1 MLVDDLL
8 HKPNFLEP
16 KNLSGK
22 ATLHICAR
30 KSSHYKQKMVEM
42 FKNKCFYNTSFFKPM
57 QDFEIGSSM
66 LSLICMD
73 SNALQRTLGGTFL
86 GLHFIHRLFFE
97 PNL

>member
-42 FKNKCFYNTSFFKPM
+42 FKN
-57 QDFEIGSSM
+57 
-66 LSLICMD
+66 
-73 SNALQRTLGGTFL
+73 
-86 GLHFIHRLFFE
+86 
-97 PNL
+97 

>member
-8 HKPNFLEP
+8 HKPNFLDP

-30 KSSHYKQKMVEM
+30 KSSHYKQKMVEVQ
-42 FKNKCFYNTSFFKPM
+42 KSLFKPM

-66 LSLICMD
+66 LGLICMD
-73 SNALQRTLGGTFL
+73 SIALQTTLEGT
-86 GLHFIHRLFFE
+86 LFGAAFYT
-97 PNL
+97 